1 MPPRGVYK
9 ARQETRTRQ
18 ADRSARPARESR
30 SDQRQRDRQDAERR
44 QRERDDRARERRER
58 QAEQARIKAQA
69 QARRAKEA
77 DAKRKKAQADAIIA
91 QRKERERKARANQAR
106 NTMTRSKPVVVKSG
120 MTGNQLGRQIQDPSD
135 IQATIKAGKKFLTQQ
150 KQNNAVKSSTVSKMS
165 PPLEKA
171 RATSKRGLTI
181 TGGKISTY
189 SGGESGPKQKSLIYK
204 DPNTGSTIAT
214 KEARTNIAKG
224 GDYNIVAS
232 TASKKLGKGIPTPT
246 TKERPGLKGT
256 SPTGM
261 LFSPTTPSI
270 SAGQIIGQKPK
281 PKTAGPKVFTKK
293 TPTDFMKQQAQI
305 VDRLDQPSQTKL
317 DLLTGDPV
325 QPTTPTLL
333 SELTKKRKRRQKSGF
348 TGIMAQIRTLLG

>member
-18 ADRSARPARESR
+18 ADRRARPARESR

-44 QRERDDRARERRER
+44 R
-58 QAEQARIKAQA
+58 QEE
-69 QARRAKEA
+69 QARRAREA
-77 DAKRKKAQADAIIA
+77 DARRKQAQANAIIA
-91 QRKERERKARANQAR
+91 QRKAKAERIKKQVAQSSPQHSFAQ
-106 NTMTRSKPVVVKSG
+106 K
-120 MTGNQLGRQIQDPSD
+120 LGRSPVRDRRD
-135 IQATIKAGKKFLTQQ
+135 IQSQPSGTSQASASTKKETIQLSKANKI
-150 KQNNAVKSSTVSKMS
+150 NNAVKSSTVSKMS

-171 RATSKRGLTI
+171 RDTSKRGLTI

-232 TASKKLGKGIPTPT
+232 TASKTLGKGIPTPT

-281 PKTAGPKVFTKK
+281 PKKAGPKVFTKK

>member
-30 SDQRQRDRQDAERR
+30 SDQRERDRQDAERR
-44 QRERDDRARERRER
+44 R
-58 QAEQARIKAQA
+58 QEA
-69 QARRAKEA
+69 QARRAREA
-77 DAKRKKAQADAIIA
+77 DARRKQAQANAIIA
-91 QRKERERKARANQAR
+91 QRKERERKARANQAK

-135 IQATIKAGKKFLTQQ
+135 IQATIKAGKKFQTQQ
-150 KQNNAVKSSTVSKMS
+150 KQNNAVKSSTVTKMS

-224 GDYNIVAS
+224 GDYNIIAS

-246 TKERPGLKGT
+246 EKERPGLKGT

-281 PKTAGPKVFTKK
+281 PKKAGPMGFTKK
-293 TPTDFMKQQAQI
+293 TPTDFMKKQAQI
-305 VDRLDQPSQTKL
+305 VDSIDQPSQTKL
-317 DLLTGDPV
+317 DLLTGEPV
-325 QPTTPTLL
+325 KPTTPTLL

>member
-9 ARQETRTRQ
+9 ARQEEKKKQ
-18 ADRSARPARESR
+18 NRSPRPAQESR
-30 SDQRQRDRQDAERR
+30 SDRR
-44 QRERDDRARERRER
+44 QQER
-58 QAEQARIKAQA
+58 QERANAQRALAQA
-69 QARRAKEA
+69 KARRAKEA
-77 DAKRKKAQADAIIA
+77 DAKRKQAQADAIIA
-91 QRKERERKARANQAR
+91 QRKERVRKARANQAR
-106 NTMTRSKPVVVKSG
+106 NTMTRSKPVEVKLG

-204 DPNTGSTIAT
+204 DSNTGSTIAT

-232 TASKKLGKGIPTPT
+232 TASTKLGKGIPTPT
-246 TKERPGLKGT
+246 TEERPDLKGT

-281 PKTAGPKVFTKK
+281 PQTAGPKGFTKK

-305 VDRLDQPSQTKL
+305 VDRIDQPSQTKL
-317 DLLTGDPV
+317 DLLTGEPV
-325 QPTTPTLL
+325 KPTTPTLL

>member
-9 ARQETRTRQ
+9 ARQEEKKKQ
-18 ADRSARPARESR
+18 NRSPRPAQESR
-30 SDQRQRDRQDAERR
+30 SDRREQERQERANAQRALAQAKE
-44 QRERDDRARERRER
+44 RARVALVKSQKE
-58 QAEQARIKAQA
+58 ALASAKAKSKAQSP
-69 QARRAKEA
+69 ARGADNAKKIQTVVSKA
-77 DAKRKKAQADAIIA
+77 SGSKTTRKVV
-91 QRKERERKARANQAR
+91 EANQ
-106 NTMTRSKPVVVKSG
+106 PV
-120 MTGNQLGRQIQDPSD
+120 
-135 IQATIKAGKKFLTQQ
+135 
-150 KQNNAVKSSTVSKMS
+150 KMS

-281 PKTAGPKVFTKK
+281 PKTAGPKGFTKK

-325 QPTTPTLL
+325 KPTTPTLL

>member
-1 MPPRGVYK
+1 MI
-9 ARQETRTRQ
+9 
-18 ADRSARPARESR
+18 D
-30 SDQRQRDRQDAERR
+30 
-44 QRERDDRARERRER
+44 
-58 QAEQARIKAQA
+58 
-69 QARRAKEA
+69 
-77 DAKRKKAQADAIIA
+77 
-91 QRKERERKARANQAR
+91 
-106 NTMTRSKPVVVKSG
+106 
-120 MTGNQLGRQIQDPSD
+120 
-135 IQATIKAGKKFLTQQ
+135 F
-150 KQNNAVKSSTVSKMS
+150 
-165 PPLEKA
+165 
-171 RATSKRGLTI
+171 
-181 TGGKISTY
+181 IS
-189 SGGESGPKQKSLIYK
+189 QKSLIYK

-232 TASKKLGKGIPTPT
+232 TASKTLGKGIPTPT

-281 PKTAGPKVFTKK
+281 PKTAGPKGFTKK

-317 DLLTGDPV
+317 DLLTGEPV
-325 QPTTPTLL
+325 KPTTPTLL
-333 SELTKKRKRRQKSGF
+333 SELTRKRKRRQKSGF

>member
-30 SDQRQRDRQDAERR
+30 SDQRERDRQDAERR
-44 QRERDDRARERRER
+44 RQEAQAKRAREADARR
-58 QAEQARIKAQA
+58 KQA
-69 QARRAKEA
+69 QAN
-77 DAKRKKAQADAIIA
+77 AIIA

-135 IQATIKAGKKFLTQQ
+135 IQATIKAGKKFQTQQ
-150 KQNNAVKSSTVSKMS
+150 KQNNAVKSSTVTKMS

-224 GDYNIVAS
+224 GDYNIVTS

-281 PKTAGPKVFTKK
+281 PQTAGPKGFTKK

-305 VDRLDQPSQTKL
+305 VDRIDQPSQTKL

-325 QPTTPTLL
+325 KPTTPTLL